1 MAQSFYHITFQA
13 SDGKIIEADVKAEY
27 TPGDGFDNIE
37 YQNVVI
43 ATTSGRTGGATLDR
57 MPDEYVGEAD
67 FESEGK
73 LPQESDARIEDNWD
87 YDL

>member
-1 MAQSFYHITFQA
+1 MAQAFYHITFQA
-13 SDGKIIEADVKAEY
+13 TDGKIIEADVKADY

-37 YQNVVI
+37 YQNVVV
-43 ATTSGRTGGATLDR
+43 ATMSGQCGAPLDR

-67 FESEGK
+67 FDAEGK

-87 YDL
+87 YEL